1 MFSYN
6 KLESA
11 FLITAITILL
21 CGMIFKSGA
30 VAVGGPAYIILTVIV
45 AVLILGAIVGFLV
58 MLGLELYRS
67 CKFAAVSV
75 SATDMLEKSLIS
87 KALEDMQAERAQNAK
102 RGLAKLRGALSFG
115 GKLASAAPLSAT
127 RVLHGAGPGVGVGAG
142 AGHSVSPAAGSSG
155 SHDADGGAGSSAPPS
170 PMTSPLLPGPGPG
183 SGPALGNLVSAMI
196 RQRRLDALAAAAVA
210 TGGPQGSPVSS
221 PIPPYQVATPD
232 WSGKSASTTPAPPPP
247 RFASTTLGT
256 VSDAVEFSHKA
267 PLLVALAGMLF
278 CVPAWWAWRVLV
290 PPCRCR

>member
-115 GKLASAAPLSAT
+115 GKLATAAPLSAT
-127 RVLHGAGPGVGVGAG
+127 RVVDGAGPGVGVGAG

-155 SHDADGGAGSSAPPS
+155 SHDADGGAGLSAPPS
-170 PMTSPLLPGPGPG
+170 PMTSPLLPGPG

-196 RQRRLDALAAAAVA
+196 RQRRLDALAAAAGA
-210 TGGPQGSPVSS
+210 TGGPQGGPVSSS

-232 WSGKSASTTPAPPPP
+232 WSGKSASTTPAPPPPP

-278 CVPAWWAWRVLV
+278 CVLV
-290 PPCRCR
+290 PPCRRCCRCR